1 MKYSKLVMLGL
12 TGVLTFGAVG
22 CTNKT
27 AKKTEEKSNAIN
39 NSKSR

>member
-12 TGVLTFGAVG
+12 IGVLTFGAVG

-27 AKKTEEKSNAIN
+27 AEKQKKKSNTIN
-39 NSKSR
+39 N

>member
-12 TGVLTFGAVG
+12 IGLLTFVAVG

-27 AKKTEEKSNAIN
+27 AQIT
-39 NSKSR
+39 